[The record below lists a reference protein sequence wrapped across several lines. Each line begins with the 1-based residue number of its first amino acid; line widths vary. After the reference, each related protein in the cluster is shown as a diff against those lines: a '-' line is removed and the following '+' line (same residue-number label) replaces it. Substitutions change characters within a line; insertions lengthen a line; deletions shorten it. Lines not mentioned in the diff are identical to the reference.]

1 MLFFFFFCS
10 LKQDIGEGKK
20 KVGIVLSRCSRN
32 FLCDTTE
39 KKTAN
44 ETCHDQS
51 AVCTCLS
58 VFVYLYRLD
67 FVRPKLFTNGSIS
80 SDQGKISLSLSL
92 LLVHFFFFWFPC
104 LLACYDLFVRL
115 LLILL
120 TAIRIITAVDT
131 LLSLLLVPFVQ
142 LLLRRNGRVLCTKS
156 KRIGSICPN
165 KEHRLVGIHCSS
177 SYSSSHTKT
186 QWVSLVI
193 LFDMITEHLN

>member
-1 MLFFFFFCS
+1 MLFFFFFS

-92 LLVHFFFFWFPC
+92 LLVHFFFLVSVFVSVLRFIRPPPAHPPRRYPNNHC
-104 LLACYDLFVRL
+104 CGHSPLAVAGAVCAVAVAPQWKGFVHEEQTDRQHL
-115 LLILL
+115 SQQG
-120 TAIRIITAVDT
+120 APPGRD
-131 LLSLLLVPFVQ
+131 SLLL
-142 LLLRRNGRVLCTKS
+142 LLLLQ
-156 KRIGSICPN
+156 PY
-165 KEHRLVGIHCSS
+165 EDPVGQPRHPLRHD
-177 SYSSSHTKT
+177 Y
-186 QWVSLVI
+186 
-193 LFDMITEHLN
+193 